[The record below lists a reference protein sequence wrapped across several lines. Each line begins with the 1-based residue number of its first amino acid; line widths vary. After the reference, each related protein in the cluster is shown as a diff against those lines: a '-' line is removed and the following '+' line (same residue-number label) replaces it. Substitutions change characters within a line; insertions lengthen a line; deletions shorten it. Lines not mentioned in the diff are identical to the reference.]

1 MANKL
6 TNCKT
11 CGAEMASNAKT
22 CPQCGAKNKK
32 PIYKKWWFWVL
43 IVIII
48 GGIIGGSSG
57 SKDKPAE
64 RANNTE
70 TTQGETVDT
79 KNDESKQEETI
90 TYTHYNVTELLDAL
104 DDNAL
109 KASNT
114 FKNQYVEIEGY
125 LGTIDSSGSYICVGA
140 GSNNYDY
147 IFKDVQC
154 FVKSDDQLA
163 QIMEMST
170 DDPITVR
177 GKITDV
183 GEVLGYSLNIDSI
196 N

>member
-6 TNCKT
+6 ITCKT
-11 CGAEMASNAKT
+11 CGAEMASNAKS

-43 IVIII
+43 LVAII

-57 SKDKPAE
+57 SKDKPSAPP
-64 RANNTE
+64 ANP
-70 TTQGETVDT
+70 DT
-79 KNDESKQEETI
+79 KQEESI
-90 TYTHYNVTELLDAL
+90 TYTHYHVTELLDTL
-104 DDNAL
+104 KDNAL

-114 FKNQYVEIEGY
+114 FKGQYVEIEGY
-125 LGTIDSSGSYICVGA
+125 LSTIDSSGSYICVGA

-147 IFKDVQC
+147 LFQDVQC
-154 FVKSDDQLA
+154 YVQSDEQLT
-163 QIMEMST
+163 QIMEMNT
-170 DDPITVR
+170 DDPIVIR

-183 GEVLGYSLNIDSI
+183 GEVLGYSLHIDSI

>member
-6 TNCKT
+6 IHCKT

-48 GGIIGGSSG
+48 GGIIGGSSS
-57 SKDKPAE
+57 SKDKPSDTS
-64 RANNTE
+64 ANT
-70 TTQGETVDT
+70 DT
-79 KNDESKQEETI
+79 KQEETI
-90 TYTHYNVTELLDAL
+90 TYTHYNVTELFDAL
-104 DDNAL
+104 KDNAL
-109 KASNT
+109 KASET
-114 FKNQYVEIEGY
+114 YKDQYVEIEGY
-125 LGTIDSSGSYICVGA
+125 LGTIDSDGKYIGVTA
-140 GSNNYDY
+140 DPDDYDY
-147 IFKDVQC
+147 LFEDIHC
-154 FVKSDDQLA
+154 RIKSDDQLS
-163 QIMEMST
+163 QIIEMSKEA
-170 DDPITVR
+170 PIVVR

>member
-6 TNCKT
+6 INCKT
-11 CGAEMASNAKT
+11 CGAEMASNAKV

-32 PIYKKWWFWVL
+32 PIFKKWWFWVL
-43 IVIII
+43 VVIII
-48 GGIIGGSSG
+48 GSIIGGSSG
-57 SKDKPAE
+57 SKNTPSDP
-64 RANNTE
+64 ANNNE
-70 TTQGETVDT
+70 TTQGEPV
-79 KNDESKQEETI
+79 KEEESI
-90 TYTHYNVTELLDAL
+90 TYTHYNVTDLLDAL
-104 DDNAL
+104 EDNAL
-109 KASNT
+109 KASGI
-114 FKNQYVEIEGY
+114 FKGQYVEIEGY

-147 IFKDVQC
+147 FLQDVQC
-154 FVKSDDQLA
+154 YVKSDEQLA

-170 DDPITVR
+170 DDPIVVR